1 MKNDLSE
8 VLNRLKEASQGLVWV
23 SESEA
28 PFEVFVWENEAQEAL
43 NDRTLLH
50 HLDRSETLVET
61 QDFDAFF
68 ATATQIQNWQNEE
81 ERTIVHQ
88 YQQLVVA
95 LKQHLRDLKV
105 YRMGEVNISTYILG
119 KTEAGHIAGL
129 VTQAVET

>member
-8 VLNRLKEASQGLVWV
+8 VLNRLKESSQGLLWI

-28 PFEVFVWENEAQEAL
+28 PFEVVVWENEAQEEL
-43 NDRTLLH
+43 NDRTLLR
-50 HLDRSETLVET
+50 HLDRSDTSVET

-68 ATATQIQNWQNEE
+68 ATATQIQDWQNEE
-81 ERTIVHQ
+81 EQAIVHQ
-88 YQQLVVA
+88 YQQLVIA

-105 YRMGEVNISTYILG
+105 YQLGEVNCDIYILG

-129 VTQAVET
+129 TTQAVET